1 MRRLRQWRREARS
14 STVCDRHPTSQP
26 EPPGTDGSH
35 ATGTVCASP
44 QAATVQVPSATRP
57 ATRAGAPGA
66 AGRELRSGSRPEAR
80 LPQPVDQQRL
90 QSRPALRAVPG
101 LPRPV
106 TRVTLSRSENSTDVP
121 SASPRAR
128 PISAPLARS
137 RAASDPIRSL
147 RSTRCR
153 TRPRTRLVQTVRC
166 GYPAR
171 RSPSLYAHTRQA
183 VTRVGAAIRA
193 RLESSRAEARIEGIY
208 AFGSRVRGDHRG
220 ESDLDLLVVVAERG
234 PEVVRAVVDSCVEE
248 ELRSGI
254 PFDPVIAAELQLP
267 SSGSARSRRR
277 CRR

>member
-26 EPPGTDGSH
+26 NHPARMAPMPPGPCVRPPRRRRCRSH
-35 ATGTVCASP
+35 P
-44 QAATVQVPSATRP
+44 QPDRRP
-57 ATRAGAPGA
+57 GHGAPGA

-106 TRVTLSRSENSTDVP
+106 TPGTLSRSENSTDVP

-137 RAASDPIRSL
+137 SAASDPIRSL

-193 RLESSRAEARIEGIY
+193 RLESSRAEVRIEGIY

-220 ESDLDLLVVVAERG
+220 ESDLDLLVVVGERD

-248 ELRSGI
+248 SC
-254 PFDPVIAAELQLP
+254 AAAFP
-267 SSGSARSRRR
+267 SIR
-277 CRR
+277 

>member
-1 MRRLRQWRREARS
+1 MRPGPCVRPPRRRRCRS
-14 STVCDRHPTSQP
+14 HPQPDRR
-26 EPPGTDGSH
+26 PGH
-35 ATGTVCASP
+35 
-44 QAATVQVPSATRP
+44 
-57 ATRAGAPGA
+57 GAPGA

-153 TRPRTRLVQTVRC
+153 CPVRKGTR
-166 GYPAR
+166 GAR
-171 RSPSLYAHTRQA
+171 RRAGKPGR
-183 VTRVGAAIRA
+183 GAA
-193 RLESSRAEARIEGIY
+193 EYG
-208 AFGSRVRGDHRG
+208 G
-220 ESDLDLLVVVAERG
+220 ESKLLRRTEWSTCIADSRWGEPGVPRGCHDDPRASLHQDETVAGQRHQDFKTLLTRRADSDYGDFESVSRS
-234 PEVVRAVVDSCVEE
+234 EAADSVVRADRLLNQIDM
-248 ELRSGI
+248 LRKRL
-254 PFDPVIAAELQLP
+254 AAEL
-267 SSGSARSRRR
+267 
-277 CRR
+277 